1 MADLFWSNM
10 SQELRKKFTHLKF
23 HPDKG
28 RLHDFFAELI
38 TSIERI
44 EEKLEDKAST
54 LKGSKP
60 E

>member
-1 MADLFWSNM
+1 M